1 MPVIMGAGSQPAKCK
16 KAIADFKP
24 TAVYQF
30 LSSNGAPLFS
40 DDEVPVGLSFTVI
53 ANNECPD
60 PTFGENAW
68 TSVHIDKLIS
78 LGNEAAAKLNKGEYV
93 LFVCQANKNRSPT
106 LAGIASRMCV
116 HPGRYP
122 KLRILP
128 EDKNLQKFVQI
139 FETEDE
145 EELERKIEDYR
156 TNGLTGEARAR
167 RSAA

>member
-1 MPVIMGAGSQPAKCK
+1 MGAGSQPAKCK

-40 DDEVPVGLSFTVI
+40 DDEVPVGLSFTVL

-106 LAGIASRMCV
+106 LAGIAARMCT
-116 HPGRYP
+116 HPSEDG
-122 KLRILP
+122 LNILP
-128 EDKNLQKFVQI
+128 EDKNLQKFVKI
-139 FETEDE
+139 FETKDE

-156 TNGLTGEARAR
+156 INGIKGEARAR